1 MEEIEKNKI
10 ATEQSDQSK
19 QIKIAKT
26 YKVFDFNIE
35 TSNSTLIDFYK
46 TSMKMLATR
55 FQLVGFFND
64 KGQYIIKD
72 EIKKD
77 LVKMYK
83 EINDSGEFFYKAN
96 IVYMKKYFY
105 FDVKISLIDDKK
117 AKASLYLSEF
127 VDDALKENYIISH
140 IADYIDEY
148 DSQFRI
154 KVRKVFNLVDVAL
167 KNEDYEIADL
177 AIFMQDIYD
186 VNKYVGNLYDI
197 SAQIYVMRILKLLE
211 NAGPIGIKILKRYK
225 ELIVDKEEE
234 YKNDKFKNSRYK
246 YLLDRAINENGGLEK
261 LPIQPEKIKDIVSEV
276 NKSAKAIESLQSRAG
291 AVEIM
296 RTKDGKNKEQNNKT
310 DKDSSSSKNA
320 EKSYKKIKS
329 STNGRSSSKKS
340 KSSVSDVKSSGGV
353 FWETDNEIV
362 EEMGSV
368 VGKAIDV
375 IEDLLTGSSDS
386 STEIDIND
394 NLEGD
399 VESNEEIERDELD
412 VALHQEE
419 DPSPENLEQNE
430 EEDRTLE
437 IIENEEED
445 RIYSEEDKTLEHVDE
460 EYMLEEEGDSTN
472 EEGDSTNVEVEEPEV
487 GL

>member
-10 ATEQSDQSK
+10 ATEQSNQSK

-310 DKDSSSSKNA
+310 DKDPSSSKNA

-460 EYMLEEEGDSTN
+460 EYMLK
-472 EEGDSTNVEVEEPEV
+472 EEGDSTNVEVGDEPEV
-487 GL
+487 EL